1 VLATGKT
8 LASEVTPAWNE
19 SVSWSAE
26 HRVVVEGLMA
36 RSSAVIPLIARGRT
50 LGVMSLLSLEPSRM
64 TSPSVLILAEALAD
78 RAALAIDNAR
88 LYRESQNAIRLRE
101 EFLSIASH
109 ELKTPITALQ
119 LQVQSLLSG
128 LVRSPEG
135 PTPERLRRALET
147 VDRQVNRQT
156 QLVNDLLDVSRISAG
171 RLELHPEAVHL
182 SALCREVSERFEP
195 ELTRTGSLLSMELSP
210 EAIGFWDRLRL
221 DQVVT
226 NLLSNAV
233 KYGRGNPIHLA
244 TEVTGDRVRLTVK
257 DGGIGIAPESVS
269 RLFNRFERA
278 VSERNYGGFGLGL
291 WIARQIVEAMD
302 GRITVQSEL
311 DVGSTFTVELPCG

>member
-1 VLATGKT
+1 VIGAL
-8 LASEVTPAWNE
+8 SFVT
-19 SVSWSAE
+19 SARNYDE
-26 HRVVVEGLMA
+26 QDL
-36 RSSAVIPLIARGRT
+36 
-50 LGVMSLLSLEPSRM
+50 
-64 TSPSVLILAEALAD
+64 ALA
-78 RAALAIDNAR
+78 RELARTAALAIDNAR
-88 LYRESQNAIRLRE
+88 LYREAQHAIRLRE

-128 LVRSPEG
+128 LARSPEG
-135 PTPERLRRALET
+135 PSPERLRRSLET
-147 VDRQVNRQT
+147 VERQVGRQT
-156 QLVNDLLDVSRISAG
+156 QLVNDLLDVSRIGAG

-182 SALCREVSERFEP
+182 SSLVREVAERFEP
-195 ELTRTGSLLSMELSP
+195 ELTRTGSTLGLELSP

-233 KYGRGNPIHLA
+233 KYGRGNPIHLC
-244 TEVTGDRVRLTVK
+244 TLVEGERVRLTVG
-257 DGGIGIAPESVS
+257 DGGIGIAPESLS

-291 WIARQIVEAMD
+291 WITRQIVEAMG
-302 GRITVQSEL
+302 GRIAVESEL
-311 DVGSTFTVELPCG
+311 GVGSTFTVELPRSAQ